1 MKLSKKELAMLHFT
15 LRDLIDD
22 RDSEKLGLPEVVGV
36 WVGNDDGT
44 DDHHERVTE
53 EEWQDLDD
61 KMFSM
66 INTAWMGEIK

>member
-15 LRDLIDD
+15 LRDLIDN
-22 RDSEKLGLPEVVGV
+22 GQVPEVVGV
-36 WVGNDDGT
+36 WVGNDDGS
-44 DDHHERVTE
+44 DDHHERVTT
-53 EEWQDLDD
+53 EEWLDLDD

>member
-15 LRDLIDD
+15 LRDLIDN
-22 RDSEKLGLPEVVGV
+22 GQVPGAVGV
-36 WVGNDDGT
+36 WVGDSDGS
-44 DDHHERVTE
+44 DDHYERVAE